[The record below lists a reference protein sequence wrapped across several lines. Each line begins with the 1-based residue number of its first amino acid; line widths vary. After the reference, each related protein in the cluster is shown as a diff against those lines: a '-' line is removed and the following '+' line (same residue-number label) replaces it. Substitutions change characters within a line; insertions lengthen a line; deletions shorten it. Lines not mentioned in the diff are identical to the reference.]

1 MDSLSFLIIGAII
14 AGTLF
19 ISAALFLHL
28 RAGRRIPEQLQSRW
42 RLMACLMA
50 FFLTGYLFFLFIY
63 LSASAFPLAIITA
76 TVFFF
81 GGFFVF
87 LVTGITLSAL
97 RRIVAHERQLR
108 IINEA
113 LQRSNFELIKAYD
126 TTIAGWGYALEL
138 RDQETRG
145 HTRRVAGI
153 TRDIARQFGL
163 RGDQLVHITRGAQL
177 HDIGKMAVPDSVL
190 MKEGPLT
197 EEERR
202 LIQHHPLA
210 AYEML
215 SKIEYLKPALDIPYC
230 HHERWDGTGYPRG
243 LKGTEIPLAA
253 RIFAVADTWDALAHD
268 RRYHK
273 AWPLEKVCAHIESRA
288 GSHFDP
294 EVVTRFLKMDYCR
307 AQSATE
313 TIDSRP

>member
-1 MDSLSFLIIGAII
+1 MVSLRFLIIGAIM

-19 ISAALFLHL
+19 IAAALFLHM
-28 RAGRRIPEQLQSRW
+28 RAVRQIPEQLHSKW
-42 RLMACLMA
+42 RLMAIFMA
-50 FFLTGYLFFLFIY
+50 FFLSGYLFFLFIY
-63 LSASAFPLAIITA
+63 MRDSTFPLAIITA

-87 LVTGITLSAL
+87 LVTGVTLSAL
-97 RRIVAHERQLR
+97 GQIVAHEKQLR

-113 LQRSNFELIKAYD
+113 LHRSNLELIQAYD
-126 TTIAGWGYALEL
+126 STIEGWGYALEL
-138 RDQETRG
+138 RDHETQG
-145 HTRRVAGI
+145 HTQRVAEI
-153 TRDIARQFGL
+153 TRKMAQQMGI
-163 RGDQLVHITRGAQL
+163 RGNQLIQITRGALL
-177 HDIGKMAVPDSVL
+177 HDIGKMAVPDTVL
-190 MKEGPLT
+190 MKEGALT
-197 EEERR
+197 DEERR
-202 LIQHHPLA
+202 LINQHPIA

-273 AWPLEKVCAHIESRA
+273 AWSLEKVCGHIKSRA

-294 EVVTRFLKMDYCR
+294 EVVAVFLKMDFCR
-307 AQSATE
+307 GQTAPAE
-313 TIDSRP
+313 INR